1 MTTSPETL
9 ARLLKNSTLDAAEQL
24 AILNLL
30 PSLTEPQ
37 RAELTNILETDNK
50 NQSIALQTALS
61 KRDETLLKFKMD
73 MQKVESEN
81 HVSSVTPD

>member
-30 PSLTEPQ
+30 PSLTEVQ
-37 RAELTNILETDNK
+37 RTELVNILEIDNK

-61 KRDETLLKFKMD
+61 KRDETILKFKMD
-73 MQKVESEN
+73 IQKIESEYAK
-81 HVSSVTPD
+81 